1 MEKVWRVMSYQ
12 KRARRLTVPL
22 ETNEH
27 IKNARDVFL
36 QLHESFRKIAR
47 SPNAERNK
55 VFIAQLEIMNMN
67 TELKSK
73 ATGKAL
79 SSYYKNAT

>member
-1 MEKVWRVMSYQ
+1 MSYQ
-12 KRARRLTVPL
+12 KRVRRLTIPL

-27 IKNARDVFL
+27 IKNARDIFL
-36 QLHESFRKIAR
+36 ELHETFKKIAR

-55 VFIAQLEIMNMN
+55 VLIAQLEIMCMN
-67 TELKSK
+67 RELKSR
-73 ATGKAL
+73 ATGKEF

>member
-1 MEKVWRVMSYQ
+1 MSYQ
-12 KRARRLTVPL
+12 KRVRRLTIPL
-22 ETNEH
+22 ESNDQ
-27 IKNARDVFL
+27 IKNARDIFL
-36 QLHESFRKIAR
+36 QLHESFKKIAR

-67 TELKSK
+67 TELKSR
-73 ATGKAL
+73 ATGKPL